1 MSRVSSQLY
10 NLPLFSQA
18 GPDGSW
24 RPQYGALCRQS
35 SRATAR
41 NENIKN
47 DLIMTLRHHGALL
60 SNTLLISN
68 TSVAANVS
76 GKLCPLAQSPL
87 IPLIGM
93 VAHCWHQLSVSF
105 CERLFMV
112 WTNNWDKWQL
122 RTQSWWYTL
131 TLPQHT
137 QPRKDQI
144 RSVSWLIFYI

>member
-1 MSRVSSQLY
+1 
-10 NLPLFSQA
+10 
-18 GPDGSW
+18 
-24 RPQYGALCRQS
+24 
-35 SRATAR
+35 
-41 NENIKN
+41 
-47 DLIMTLRHHGALL
+47 MTLRHHGALL

-76 GKLCPLAQSPL
+76 GKLSPLAQSPL

-131 TLPQHT
+131 ILPQHT

-144 RSVSWLIFYI
+144 RSVSWLIILHLNFLQTSQSRQLLWHCHASEGQMVDLYFCLKLFSHSREYNIHQNLAN